1 MKEKPYQFLD
11 PKLFRVLLVYYL
23 VAYIIDFIG
32 TILIYNQNDESTVIL
47 GHLVL
52 QYLILFVCK
61 LTYIAVSL
69 WLTRNSFKKG
79 TFRLGIIPIHLA
91 LAALLSFYTAFIG
104 ILVDIELLSSP
115 TTLTA
120 ESVYI
125 RGLGGLSFNF
135 FMYFSMIA
143 IVYAYNYFQRKKT
156 DDLRTSTLKAELL
169 DAKIRALQAQLN
181 PHFLFNSLNDIS
193 SLVDQNTIKAQN
205 AIADLSQLLRKTLHL
220 KDSKLV
226 ALKDELLLLDTY
238 AKMEKLRYDDKWELI
253 KSIPQELNGCLVP
266 PLLFQPFLENTIKHG
281 FSEQHQKIRA
291 VLSIQENNE
300 YLEIT
305 IINNGIALPSESPIL
320 GNGIGNILERL
331 DSLFHGDFEFDIGNE
346 HVNNEHFHGPVVR
359 IQILLP
365 LLKKNMN

>member
-1 MKEKPYQFLD
+1 M
-11 PKLFRVLLVYYL
+11 
-23 VAYIIDFIG
+23 
-32 TILIYNQNDESTVIL
+32 
-47 GHLVL
+47 
-52 QYLILFVCK
+52 
-61 LTYIAVSL
+61 
-69 WLTRNSFKKG
+69 
-79 TFRLGIIPIHLA
+79 
-91 LAALLSFYTAFIG
+91 
-104 ILVDIELLSSP
+104 
-115 TTLTA
+115 
-120 ESVYI
+120 
-125 RGLGGLSFNF
+125 
-135 FMYFSMIA
+135 
-143 IVYAYNYFQRKKT
+143 
-156 DDLRTSTLKAELL
+156 
-169 DAKIRALQAQLN
+169 
-181 PHFLFNSLNDIS
+181 
-193 SLVDQNTIKAQN
+193 
-205 AIADLSQLLRKTLHL
+205 

-226 ALKDELLLLDTY
+226 TLKDELLLLDTY